1 MNSTIFLIF
10 TSELQHLNKLKF
22 ILEMVF
28 SLSNIPKYTKIE
40 EEEEEKQDGA

>member
-1 MNSTIFLIF
+1 MNSYLFLIF
-10 TSELQHLNKLKF
+10 TCNIKF